1 MNKTVLFWL
10 VIFVCEIVVVMVFI
24 NPTYIK
30 SEFKKE
36 VVTVNKWF
44 GKDKTKEMYAD
55 SLKAYQSMFVETGI
69 IEESYHFFLPKSH
82 SEDVKVNEGIER
94 LGKAKIWGYI
104 KERLDAFW
112 LVVKSGMFRF
122 QLLLIC
128 FLHCL
133 PFLVPSLVDGLMQR
147 EICKTSEENA
157 SLNIYTVSKSVL
169 LTVLILPPVLLV
181 WPFAI
186 SPLYVGWW
194 ALFLAISAWL
204 MSANV
209 QHRI

>member
-10 VIFVCEIVVVMVFI
+10 LILGCEIVVVMVFI
-24 NPTYIK
+24 NPSYVQT
-30 SEFKKE
+30 EFRKE

-44 GKDKTKEMYAD
+44 GAEKTKEIYTN
-55 SLKAYQSMFVETGI
+55 SVEVYQSMFVDTGI
-69 IEESYHFFLPKSH
+69 IKGSYSFFLPKAHDES
-82 SEDVKVNEGIER
+82 VKRNAGIDR
-94 LGKAKIWGYI
+94 LGKSKIWGYVQD
-104 KERLDAFW
+104 RLDAFW
-112 LVVKSGMFRF
+112 MVVKSGMFRF

-133 PFLVPSLVDGLMQR
+133 PFLIPSLVDGLMQR
-147 EICKTSEENA
+147 EICKTSEDNA
-157 SLNIYTVSKSVL
+157 SLNIYTVSKTVL
-169 LTVLILPPVLLV
+169 LSVMILPPILLV
-181 WPFAI
+181 SPFAI

-194 ALFLAISAWL
+194 ALFLAVSAWL

>member
-10 VIFVCEIVVVMVFI
+10 IILGCEMVAVMVFI
-24 NPTYIK
+24 NPGYINK
-30 SEFKKE
+30 EFKKE
-36 VVTVNKWF
+36 VLTVNQWF
-44 GKDKTKEMYAD
+44 GSEKTKEMYLSSAEI
-55 SLKAYQSMFVETGI
+55 YQSMFVDTGI
-69 IEESYHFFLPKSH
+69 KRGSYSFFLPKDH
-82 SEDVKVNEGIER
+82 DVSLKRNEGMDR
-94 LGKAKIWGYI
+94 LGKAKIWFYI
-104 KERLDAFW
+104 QERLDAFW
-112 LVVKSGMFRF
+112 MVVKSGMFRF

-133 PFLVPSLVDGLMQR
+133 PFLIPSLVDGLMQR
-147 EICKTSEENA
+147 EICKTSEDNA
-157 SLNIYTVSKSVL
+157 SLNIYTVSKTTLLSVM
-169 LTVLILPPVLLV
+169 ILPPVLLV

-194 ALFLAISAWL
+194 ALLLAVSAWL

>member
-1 MNKTVLFWL
+1 MIILG
-10 VIFVCEIVVVMVFI
+10 CEIVVVMVFI
-24 NPTYIK
+24 NPKYIK
-30 SEFKKE
+30 SELKKE
-36 VVTVNKWF
+36 VVTVDRWF
-44 GKDKTKEMYAD
+44 GTEKTKEMYAD
-55 SLKAYQSMFVETGI
+55 SVEMYKSAFVETGLI
-69 IEESYHFFLPKSH
+69 KGSYNFFLPKSH
-82 SEDVKVNEGIER
+82 NTHPNVKRNTGIEK
-94 LGKAKIWGYI
+94 LGRAKIWVYV
-104 KERLDAFW
+104 KARLDTFW

-133 PFLVPSLVDGLMQR
+133 PFLIPSLVDGLMQR

-157 SLNIYTVSKSVL
+157 SLNIYTVSKGVL
-169 LTVLILPPVLLV
+169 LTVLVLPPVLLV

-194 ALFLAISAWL
+194 AIFLAVSAWL